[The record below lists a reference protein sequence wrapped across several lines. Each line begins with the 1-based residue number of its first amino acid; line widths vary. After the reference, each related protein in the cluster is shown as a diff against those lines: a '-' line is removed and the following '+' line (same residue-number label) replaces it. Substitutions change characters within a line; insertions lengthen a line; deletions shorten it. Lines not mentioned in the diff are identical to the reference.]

1 MKEIRLD
8 KIFVKVYAY
17 ELYITPS
24 HNAKEIA
31 IVLCKLGEQST

>member
-8 KIFVKVYAY
+8 NIFVKRMPMNSA
-17 ELYITPS
+17 S
-24 HNAKEIA
+24 HNTKEIA